1 MADSLDKVIFY
12 QKSQELWNMFWADS
26 EVLLQDV
33 RGKELARQ
41 LTRSVDS
48 ISANIEEGYGR
59 GFGKEYPQFLRIS
72 RGSARETKG
81 RYIRCEKILGSKI
94 VEERTK
100 LLDEIIAMETKT
112 IQTLE
117 NKVSKK

>member
-1 MADSLDKVIFY
+1 MNDSLDKVIFY
-12 QKSQELWNMFWADS
+12 QKSLQLWDLFWQDS
-26 EVLLQDV
+26 EILLADV
-33 RGKELARQ
+33 RGKELAKQ

-48 ISANIEEGYGR
+48 VSANIEEGYGR

-72 RGSARETKG
+72 RGSARESKG
-81 RYIRCEKILGSKI
+81 RYKRCSKLLPKN
-94 VEERTK
+94 VLEQRMN

-117 NKVSKK
+117 NKNKSK

>member
-1 MADSLDKVIFY
+1 MQDALDKVIFY
-12 QKSQELWNMFWADS
+12 QKSLQLWDLYWTDS
-26 EVLLQDV
+26 ESLLADV

-41 LTRSVDS
+41 LCRSVDS

-59 GFGKEYPQFLRIS
+59 GFGKEYPHFLRIS

-81 RYIRCEKILGSKI
+81 RYQRCSQLLNEKTI
-94 VEERTK
+94 EERIK

-112 IQTLE
+112 IETLE
-117 NKVSKK
+117 KRKN